1 MSGRSQ
7 KLSIGKTEAI
17 MLTTKRGYQLPRFI
31 LDNTQLQLKEHIRYL
46 GVELSRKLG
55 FREHLLA
62 TAEKVAKS
70 VASLFRLMPNIGG
83 PKQRKRQLLMSV
95 VQNQWLYAAPVWAPA
110 LIFDRNIRVLQ
121 GPQRK
126 MALRIACAYRT
137 VSTNAILVVAGA
149 FPIYLQVSKHRSIYQ
164 AKKVGL
170 NIPSKQEIRT
180 NLIRKWQSEW
190 KRSETSR

>member
-1 MSGRSQ
+1 MYGDLLRLEMPRYSQDGSSTTLIAFADDVAVLATGRTTSLLEKAMNPALDMVAGWTSGRSL

-46 GVELSRKLG
+46 SVELSRKLG

-70 VASLFRLMPNIGG
+70 VASLFKLMPNIGG

-95 VQNQWLYAAPVWAPA
+95 VQNQLLYAAPIWAPA
-110 LIFDRNIRVLQ
+110 LIFDRNINYCCR
-121 GPQRK
+121 G
-126 MALRIACAYRT
+126 LR
-137 VSTNAILVVAGA
+137 
-149 FPIYLQVSKHRSIYQ
+149 
-164 AKKVGL
+164 
-170 NIPSKQEIRT
+170 E
-180 NLIRKWQSEW
+180 KWP
-190 KRSETSR
+190 